1 MDYRKIDAALA
12 VALQET
18 PNRDDPSL
26 LVFVHTERP
35 PCEQEAAAL
44 ERHGIRTGD
53 GRGPFTATLSPRAVE
68 DLSDQPWVR
77 SLKLSQRLRPTSS
90 V

>member
-1 MDYRKIDAALA
+1 VDYRKLDPALA
-12 VALQET
+12 IALQDA
-18 PNRDDPSL
+18 PNLDDPTL

-35 PCEQEAAAL
+35 PGAQEAAAL

-77 SLKLSQRLRPTSS
+77 SLKLSQRLRPKSPQ
-90 V
+90 